1 MSDNTTT
8 KTTATGIVAKV
19 LAWLNITEEGKIV
32 NFFERL
38 RNDLIKEIKKLKRN
52 LEVTKDEYND
62 KLEVLQEQKQDAEA
76 RVDEAYMNVTVEN
89 INTNEKASSFVNDY
103 WNNIE
108 RAEYALENINSRI
121 KETEGYKEDAIK
133 NIQEQIAERERR
145 LNKIK

>member
-62 KLEVLQEQKQDAEA
+62 KLEVLQEQKQ
-76 RVDEAYMNVTVEN
+76 Y
-89 INTNEKASSFVNDY
+89 
-103 WNNIE
+103 
-108 RAEYALENINSRI
+108 
-121 KETEGYKEDAIK
+121 
-133 NIQEQIAERERR
+133 
-145 LNKIK
+145 

>member
-108 RAEYALENINSRI
+108 RAESALDDINSRI
-121 KETEGYKEDAIK
+121 KETEKYKEDTIK
-133 NIQEQIAERERR
+133 SIQEQIAERERR

>member
-1 MSDNTTT
+1 MSDNTT

-38 RNDLIKEIKKLKRN
+38 RNDLTKEIKKLKRN
-52 LEVTKDEYND
+52 LEVTRDEYND

-89 INTNEKASSFVNDY
+89 INTNEKASDFTNIY
-103 WNNIE
+103 WSNV
-108 RAEYALENINSRI
+108 EYAEKQLEIINSKI
-121 KETEGYKEDAIK
+121 EKEKQNRDEAIK
-133 NIQEQIAERERR
+133 GINDQIAERERR
-145 LNKIK
+145 LSKIK

>member
-108 RAEYALENINSRI
+108 RAESALDDINSRI
-121 KETEGYKEDAIK
+121 KETEEYKEDTIK
-133 NIQEQIAERERR
+133 SIQEQIAERERR